1 MWKQEYPYTYSNAWW
16 ARISLVEVR
25 ILIRI
30 TEGKDVAG
38 MHLSGNFICQG
49 RFGVDLLSVP
59 KTLLQDRNI
68 LTFTP
73 THAFLPWSLNWHY
86 PRRISSWLAVNHHPR
101 EGIGACLSV
110 KRKLLRNSCPREKA
124 CMINFKFKV
133 PCYFCVVSGRKAQG
147 MESHQPDW
155 HCEPVHSDRSREHRH
170 RSLSCPQWGLPSAAS
185 LHVSPPH
192 EQIPF
197 IFQNIS

>member
-86 PRRISSWLAVNHHPR
+86 PRRISSWLSVNHHPR
-101 EGIGACLSV
+101 E
-110 KRKLLRNSCPREKA
+110 RN
-124 CMINFKFKV
+124 
-133 PCYFCVVSGRKAQG
+133 
-147 MESHQPDW
+147 
-155 HCEPVHSDRSREHRH
+155 
-170 RSLSCPQWGLPSAAS
+170 WGLPFCKEKVVKEFLSQGKGV
-185 LHVSPPH
+185 HDQFQVQSPLLFLCRFWKESTGNGITPTWLALWTSPQRQ
-192 EQIPF
+192 E
-197 IFQNIS
+197 